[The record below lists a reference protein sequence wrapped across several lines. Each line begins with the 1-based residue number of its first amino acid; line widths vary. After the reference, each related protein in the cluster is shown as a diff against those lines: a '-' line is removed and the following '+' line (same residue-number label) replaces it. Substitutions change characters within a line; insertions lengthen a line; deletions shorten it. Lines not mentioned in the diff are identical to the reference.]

1 MPVLIPTGLD
11 CQSQRLVHLTRLGFV
26 GPDSH
31 VRQQTEEESGERR
44 DGGRSSNEVSLDF
57 VLTQKVVGV
66 LGADGVV
73 RGRVLADTGA
83 SGVGDYAGV
92 DGEDVRHGEEGDDAG
107 ADLCEKL
114 GAMTRASLTCHVPQS
129 ACPANA
135 LSVID
140 GVTHM
145 AGAFE
150 AKPVAHTACGYPLVD
165 A

>member
-1 MPVLIPTGLD
+1 ML
-11 CQSQRLVHLTRLGFV
+11 QSASGSSHAPWVR

-31 VRQQTEEESGERR
+31 VRQQTKEESGKRR
-44 DGGRSSNEVSLDF
+44 DGCRCSDEVSLDF

-73 RGRVLADTGA
+73 RGRVLTDTGA
-83 SGVGDYAGV
+83 SGVGDDTGV

-114 GAMTRASLTCHVPQS
+114 GAMTRASLIAVFPSQLVP
-129 ACPANA
+129 ADP
-135 LSVID
+135 LSVVD
-140 GVTHM
+140 GVTYM
-145 AGAFE
+145 TGAVK
-150 AKPVAHTACGYPLVD
+150 AKPAAHTACGYPLVD